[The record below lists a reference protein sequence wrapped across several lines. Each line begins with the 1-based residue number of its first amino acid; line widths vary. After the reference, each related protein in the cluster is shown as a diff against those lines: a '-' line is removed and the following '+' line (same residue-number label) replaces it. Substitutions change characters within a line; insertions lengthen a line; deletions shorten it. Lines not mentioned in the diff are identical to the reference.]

1 MKKLV
6 LSVLVTVAL
15 TSLAAP
21 MARGRELTFH
31 ERVEAQEAIERVYY
45 SHQIGATRSF
55 EEAVPREVLE
65 RKVRRYLKQ
74 SLALERFWNTAITG
88 EALRLELERMVR
100 GTRMPER
107 LRELYA
113 ALDGDP
119 VLIQE
124 CLARPALVARLV
136 HGFFAYDE
144 QIHGEARREADEL
157 RDALAAGLIDPLAE
171 HRNRRVIDLVRIDA
185 DPAAGSRNG
194 STRLTPVLLHRD

>member
-21 MARGRELTFH
+21 MAQSRELTFD
-31 ERVEAQEAIERVYY
+31 ERVGAQEAIERVYY

-55 EEAVPREVLE
+55 DEVVPREILE

-124 CLARPALVARLV
+124 LCLPKTPSALILGA
-136 HGFFAYDE
+136 F
-144 QIHGEARREADEL
+144 L
-157 RDALAAGLIDPLAE
+157 RF
-171 HRNRRVIDLVRIDA
+171 
-185 DPAAGSRNG
+185 
-194 STRLTPVLLHRD
+194 